1 MKNTIN
7 FNDFCDAWVSYDR
20 AGSFTY
26 EGKRALFDWIEELE
40 QDTGEEIELD
50 IVGLDCQFSEYES
63 LAEIQ
68 ENYNDIETMQDLYDN
83 TLVVEFD
90 GGIIISEF

>member
-1 MKNTIN
+1 
-7 FNDFCDAWVSYDR
+7 
-20 AGSFTY
+20 
-26 EGKRALFDWIEELE
+26 LFDWIEELE

>member
-7 FNDFCDAWVSYDR
+7 FNDFCDAWTTYGRNS
-20 AGSFTY
+20 SFTY
-26 EGKRALFDWIEELE
+26 EGKQALFEWLEELE

-50 IVGLDCQFSEYES
+50 IVALDCQFSEYES

-68 ENYNDIETMQDLYDN
+68 ENYNDIETMQDLYEN
-83 TLVVEFD
+83 TQVIEFD